1 MRMAVHL
8 IWVEWVIDKQH
19 KPIIQKLRAIGAFF
33 YSLLFLYLMAP
44 RTMNNCASM

>member
-8 IWVEWVIDKQH
+8 TWVEWVIDKQH

-33 YSLLFLYLMAP
+33 IHCCFYI
-44 RTMNNCASM
+44 